1 MEQQIIDWAKVREL
15 RDEVGE
21 TGLAEVIELFLEEVE
36 LVLPV
41 LGMPGRQL
49 GDDMH
54 FLKGCAANLGFA
66 QLSALCAQGET
77 CRDPE
82 TDNSALIGAV
92 RRSYRDSRMAFLS
105 QIGAG
110 LAAG

>member
-41 LGMPGRQL
+41 LGKPGRQL

-66 QLSALCAQGET
+66 QLSELCAQGEHH
-77 CRDPE
+77 RDPGV
-82 TDNSALIGAV
+82 DSSDLINAV
-92 RRSYRDSRMAFLS
+92 RHSYRDSRMTFLA